1 MNDFLKITNHNFIA
15 LIIFLSLYIEIN
27 NSSCTNG
34 GQITDTNCFNNLII
48 LQNYYRAGQFA
59 TDKEGNMIIE
69 YSNDHS
75 GVKQYRLLYGL
86 KKNGRNY
93 FENDNAHKI
102 IKIETSENVTGRYE
116 ARNIFVSLEN
126 DANKEKQYLFSTSA
140 YITLTELYDIEGDS
154 YVVKN
159 TLDFWNI
166 IDIFSY
172 QYSLIEWRKNNKNI
186 YFCVFTQHEADKMTV
201 KEMVDGV
208 EKDVEKDYSKT
219 FTIKKFKFTSFN
231 LENGVEIEGLNNTN
245 NYNNRIISSFVME
258 QDQILVVLYMKRL
271 DADFKF
277 TKFTI
282 IFYDFDLTEKNEIT
296 MIDNNIDDPRSGTG
310 LFFKGLYLKESYAAF
325 MYFLKGY
332 DQTKIQVDISSL
344 SQNSVS
350 GEYSF
355 TNIISK
361 QDDTYYF
368 ISDVELNEFIKINDE
383 RLVFISSKKI
393 SDEPLKFQLHILL
406 YDLYNT
412 YTQMKIRHFYY
423 DLNNYQLRKELTAYV
438 FNGFLIFSS
447 TAVTPPS
454 YTSDNYTSLL
464 VFFGYPNGTDHEVD
478 ISPYLMDVDSYDSNY
493 NIYNYLKSK
502 KIIENNI
509 FGYEEVDK
517 INLVSIPDELL
528 FYNVT
533 GGVQDTNPLPNNT
546 FFDANHKLYQNF
558 HLNKTFKYYYLD
570 YQYIVK
576 EPQYSE
582 FYPSDTVDYPS
593 TFDASTD
600 YEASRKTFYG
610 RTNRIKFKLCYEYC
624 NHCLE
629 FGKTIVDQKCLS
641 CLEDYSYDYWT
652 YLGKY
657 YGNCVAE
664 NQYYDKPNNQIINCD
679 STFKYLIDHET
690 NKKICFKEEDVCP
703 NEYSKYDSLTN
714 QCEYTPIIITTP
726 IFETTAMPIITTENI
741 PICNFDSY
749 YNNECK
755 FLNYSE
761 SQVLD
766 KVRELITSYPN
777 NNKSLSVSMPTEDA
791 LEITNDKKEL
801 LFLNDTQLPWLDL
814 GECGEKIRALYRNN
828 SNEPLIIIKYGII
841 SDLTYEKELQY
852 EVYDP
857 DNFTKIDLSICND
870 SNVNLYIEMPIS
882 DELAKILKNIIDQGY
897 NPFDINDKFYREICT
912 PYDSENGT
920 DVLLD
925 AREEYYYSSLNEIVC
940 PDNCHAANYDLDSKY
955 LKCECEVNDTDITLN
970 LKHITGE
977 NIGNSFYSTL
987 KNSNWKV
994 MICYNLVF
1002 NLKIFAHNYGSI
1014 ISLIFFLVY
1023 VGFIV
1028 YYILRGIEPL
1038 QLEVSKIMFKDMQDE
1053 EDKKEENANTAKT
1066 NKIKNKKKGKGKK
1079 VKIKEP
1085 PKKGKSRKEN
1095 ADNTGI
1101 TIAKDSDNTK
1111 TVSFNEAKKLKNE
1124 KLMTNP
1130 GKTKS
1135 KNNPFKDKFKKEL
1148 IYTEGANLKNK
1159 KEKKENEIV
1168 DEEIILNLSNFQL
1181 NKLEYLDACKYD
1193 KRPFLKIYWSVLMR
1207 EHILLFTFFSWNDYN
1222 LFYIKIERFL
1232 VLICTQ
1238 MAMNGLFFSDES
1250 MHKANKTDDYN
1261 FVQQLPKIIFSLI
1274 ATHIIEVLL
1283 CYLSMT
1289 DTTIYRIKELSRSK
1303 QNEEK
1308 ILDEIKCMKRKLIGF
1323 FISTCLLFLFYWY
1336 FISAFC
1342 AVYQNTQKTFLLD
1355 SLISI
1360 IVQFIDPFFI
1370 YGLKILLRHLSMLK
1384 CANKKLGC
1392 VYKTSDLIPIF

>member
-1 MNDFLKITNHNFIA
+1 MKSIFFINFKLNFI
-15 LIIFLSLYIEIN
+15 LFITLLFLQNELVN
-27 NSSCTNG
+27 NSCTNG
-34 GQITDTNCFNNLII
+34 VKITDTSCFNNLII
-48 LQNYYRAGQFA
+48 IQNYYRAGQFA
-59 TDKEGNMIIE
+59 TDKNGNMFIE
-69 YSNDHS
+69 YSNDEDGKS
-75 GVKQYRLLYGL
+75 EYRLFYGL
-86 KKNGRNY
+86 KKDGRNY
-93 FENDNAHKI
+93 FANDNAHKI
-102 IKIETSENVTGRYE
+102 IQIETSESNKGRYE
-116 ARNIFVSLEN
+116 SRILFVSLEDDIDKN
-126 DANKEKQYLFSTSA
+126 KQYLFSTSA
-140 YITLTELYDIEGDS
+140 YNTLTELHDIEEGT
-154 YVVKN
+154 YVVKGAN
-159 TLDFWNI
+159 SFWKI
-166 IDIFSY
+166 IGLFSF
-172 QYSLIEWRKNNKNI
+172 QYSLIELKKDNKII
-186 YFCVFTQHEADKMTV
+186 YFCAFTQHETDQIKV
-201 KEMVDGV
+201 NGKWE
-208 EKDVEKDYSKT
+208 DYSKT
-219 FTIKKFKFTSFN
+219 FSIKKFGFNSFN
-231 LENGVEIEGLNNTN
+231 LENYDEINSLNNTN
-245 NYNNRIISSFVME
+245 NFNDRIISSFLME
-258 QDQILVVLYMKRL
+258 QAEILVVFYMKRMDDSNL
-271 DADFKF
+271 IAKYA
-277 TKFTI
+277 I
-282 IFYDFDLTEKNEIT
+282 IFYNFDLVEINEI
-296 MIDNNIDDPRSGTG
+296 IISENNIEDPRAGDG
-310 LFFKGLYLKESYAAF
+310 LFFKGLYLKENYAAF
-325 MYFLKGY
+325 IYFTKGY
-332 DQTKIQVDISSL
+332 DSTKIQF
-344 SQNSVS
+344 NVS
-350 GEYSF
+350 TLVETSGQYSF
-355 TNIISK
+355 SNIIEK
-361 QDDTYYF
+361 ETTYSF
-368 ISDVELNEFIKINDE
+368 ISDIILNEFIKINNE
-383 RLVFISSKKI
+383 RLVFISTKTANSRF
-393 SDEPLKFQLHILL
+393 ELEILL
-406 YDLYNT
+406 YDLYNS
-412 YTQMKIRHFYY
+412 YTRMKIRKYYY
-423 DLNNYQLRKELTAYV
+423 DLDIYQLRKELTAYV

-447 TAVTPPS
+447 TTVTPIS
-454 YTSDNYTSLL
+454 YDTSNFNSLL
-464 VFFGYPNGTDHEVD
+464 VFFGYPNGTDHEID
-478 ISPYLMDVDSYDSNY
+478 ISPYLMDVDSYDSSN
-493 NIYNYLKSK
+493 NIYNYLISK
-502 KIIENNI
+502 AIIENNI
-509 FGYEEVDK
+509 FKYDLVK
-517 INLVSIPDELL
+517 KVNLVSIPDELL

-558 HLNKTFKYYYLD
+558 HLNKTFRYYYLD

-576 EPQYSE
+576 ESQYSE

-664 NQYYDKPNNQIINCD
+664 NQYYDKQNNQTINCD

-1023 VGFIV
+1023 VGFII
-1028 YYILRGIEPL
+1028 YYIFRGIEPL

-1053 EDKKEENANTAKT
+1053 EDKKEEDANTAKT